1 MKKHS
6 VNKLPAPS
14 IHSIIATQKL
24 HDVDRKKTKT
34 PVISVPSSVPP
45 PDEATL
51 LHLNKLAKES
61 PFCFYYKDR
70 PNGLL

>member
-34 PVISVPSSVPP
+34 R
-45 PDEATL
+45 DLTGENGENRGDQKKTL
-51 LHLNKLAKES
+51 IL
-61 PFCFYYKDR
+61 
-70 PNGLL
+70 